1 MGKQADV
8 CFLHVLLRFVTKP
21 RILAVINAGNN
32 IILFHFKQLLL
43 CILQTH
49 VQFISTVYHYLH
61 HFPFQAASAGSI
73 GLPKSFKL

>member
-21 RILAVINAGNN
+21 YILTVINAGNN

-49 VQFISTVYHYLH
+49 VQFCCIPHDSFSTYTI
-61 HFPFQAASAGSI
+61 FPFRQLHQVNI
-73 GLPKSFKL
+73 PTKIV